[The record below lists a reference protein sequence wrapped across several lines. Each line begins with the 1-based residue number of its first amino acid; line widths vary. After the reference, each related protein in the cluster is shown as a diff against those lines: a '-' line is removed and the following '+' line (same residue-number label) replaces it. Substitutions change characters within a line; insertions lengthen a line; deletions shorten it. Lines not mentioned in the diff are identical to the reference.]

1 MIEMEIKK
9 VVVIGGGIT
18 GLSTAYFLQKEAKE
32 KKIPIE
38 IKLIEASPRLG
49 GVIQTISKD
58 GYIIEKGPDS
68 IIVTK
73 KSGLKLIEEVGL
85 KENVVY
91 NTAGKSF
98 LHVNGKLHTMPEG
111 AYMGIPT
118 KVTPFAVSSLF
129 SMKGKL
135 RAAGD
140 FILPRGKKLSDQ
152 ALGGFFRRR
161 LGNEIVENLIEPLL
175 AGIYAGDIDKLSL
188 MALFPNFY
196 DMEQNYRSLV
206 LGLKKTVPRPAKPLK
221 KQPTRKG
228 MFISL
233 NTGLESLI
241 EAVEKRLEPGSIMKG
256 TGVIKIVRAEEG
268 YHCLLANGTSVKAD
282 SIVIA
287 TDHFHAQQM
296 LSDYSFMDVFK
307 NMPSN
312 SIANVVMGFPKS
324 AIKQDIEGTGF
335 VVSRNSD
342 HRITACTWTHKK
354 WPTSTPEGK
363 VLLRC
368 FIGKP
373 DDQGVIDLA
382 DEEIIKIVLNDLN
395 KTMNITAEP
404 EFHIITRWKKAMPQ
418 YTIGHLD
425 RMKNVKESLAKEL
438 PGVFLAG
445 ASYEG
450 VGIPGCIDQGEAAK
464 EKVLHF
470 L

>member
-1 MIEMEIKK
+1 
-9 VVVIGGGIT
+9 
-18 GLSTAYFLQKEAKE
+18 
-32 KKIPIE
+32 
-38 IKLIEASPRLG
+38 
-49 GVIQTISKD
+49 
-58 GYIIEKGPDS
+58 
-68 IIVTK
+68 
-73 KSGLKLIEEVGL
+73 
-85 KENVVY
+85 
-91 NTAGKSF
+91 
-98 LHVNGKLHTMPEG
+98 
-111 AYMGIPT
+111 
-118 KVTPFAVSSLF
+118 
-129 SMKGKL
+129 
-135 RAAGD
+135 
-140 FILPRGKKLSDQ
+140 
-152 ALGGFFRRR
+152 
-161 LGNEIVENLIEPLL
+161 
-175 AGIYAGDIDKLSL
+175 

-373 DDQGVIDLA
+373 DDQGVIDLT

-418 YTIGHLD
+418 YTIGHLE

-445 ASYEG
+445 ASFEG
-450 VGIPGCIDQGEAAK
+450 VGIPGCIDQGETAK